1 MQPDFAA
8 ISDRLF
14 DDIAARPALWVS
26 NDNESA
32 WHRPGLLSYWVDD
45 AGRDDLEAALGV
57 EMDGRLLSIGRAT
70 AEHEGEYAVHGTM
83 WGHVALG
90 LLSSRGF
97 HGLRT
102 QLQLLLFPGD
112 SHSGR
117 WVQPWLEANV
127 SVIGVSAVAG
137 RRRLVP
143 RRRGATGVTALSG
156 GLATDDGA
164 GATGRGH
171 DDTSGGASGA
181 GPAALAVDGRGEGR
195 APGAPREPRVTDGVT
210 PVRR

>member
-26 NDNESA
+26 NDNEAA

-70 AEHEGEYAVHGTM
+70 GEHEGEYAVHGTM

-112 SHSGR
+112 SQSGR

-127 SVIGVSAVAG
+127 SVIGVPLSPPASARFLDVVAPLVPPLYG
-137 RRRLVP
+137 LGPPQSTAQARLAEVTTANRQARRERAERRLQWMAEVRAEHLA
-143 RRRGATGVTALSG
+143 RR
-156 GLATDDGA
+156 
-164 GATGRGH
+164 
-171 DDTSGGASGA
+171 AS
-181 GPAALAVDGRGEGR
+181 
-195 APGAPREPRVTDGVT
+195 RE
-210 PVRR
+210 

>member
-1 MQPDFAA
+1 MQPDVAA

-26 NDNESA
+26 NDNEAA

-70 AEHEGEYAVHGTM
+70 GEHEGEYAVHGTM

-112 SHSGR
+112 SQSGR

-127 SVIGVSAVAG
+127 SVIGVPLSPPANAARFLDVVAPPVPQLYRVGLPQSTAQARLAEVTSAHRAA
-137 RRRLVP
+137 RRERAERRLQWMAEVRAEHLA
-143 RRRGATGVTALSG
+143 RR
-156 GLATDDGA
+156 
-164 GATGRGH
+164 
-171 DDTSGGASGA
+171 AS
-181 GPAALAVDGRGEGR
+181 
-195 APGAPREPRVTDGVT
+195 RE
-210 PVRR
+210 